1 MGIRSDVVVC
11 MKSEIY
17 KKLSDESR
25 HFLQHNARLAEPEP
39 EGIGFIF
46 EDIKWYRYSG
56 DTEIEKLYS
65 DLADLD
71 GEGIIDTEDY
81 IIIEACPEYPS
92 HDSDGDEGAW
102 WDNPWGF
109 RKEIS
114 VSIDGI

>member
-17 KKLSDESR
+17 KKLSDETR
-25 HFLQHNARLAEPEP
+25 HFLQHDARMAAPEP
-39 EGIGFIF
+39 EGIAFIF

-56 DTEIEKLYS
+56 DTEIESLYS
-65 DLADLD
+65 DLAPSDED
-71 GEGIIDTEDY
+71 DY

-92 HDSDGDEGAW
+92 HESDGDEGAW
-102 WDNPWGF
+102 EDNPWGF

>member
-1 MGIRSDVVVC
+1 MGVRSDIVVC

-25 HFLQHNARLAEPEP
+25 HFLGRDARLAAPEP
-39 EGIGFIF
+39 EGIAFIF

-71 GEGIIDTEDY
+71 GFSLDFKWFLKDCEGLGKNLNGVIT
-81 IIIEACPEYPS
+81 
-92 HDSDGDEGAW
+92 
-102 WDNPWGF
+102 
-109 RKEIS
+109 
-114 VSIDGI
+114 